1 MESHEKEEQKDKK
14 HIGKMIRKN
23 SHITDAYYP
32 WILDDSSKKIIQVK
46 NSTIKLCEER
56 INWYRYPYDIEEW
69 WQENHAA

>member
-1 MESHEKEEQKDKK
+1 MESNEKEEQKDKK

-23 SHITDAYYP
+23 SNITDAYYS
-32 WILDDSSKKIIQVK
+32 WILDDRSKKIIQVK

-56 INWYRYPYDIEEW
+56 INWYRYPYYIEEW